1 MRFNKIYMSEFRE
14 LGLNQDIVRG
24 VENLG
29 FESPTPIQKKVIPLL
44 LDTDQDV
51 VALAQTGTGKTAAF
65 GLPLINKLDM
75 SSKTCQ
81 ALVLSPT
88 RELGLQIAKDFENYG
103 KFIKDFRVAAVYGGS
118 SIDKQIRDIKRGVSV
133 IVATPGRLV
142 DLIKR
147 RVVKLDAINYVVL
160 DEADEMLNMGF
171 KTDLDF
177 ILGSASE
184 DKNTWL
190 FSATMPR
197 EVARIAKDYMS
208 NALEVEAG
216 ERNTGAKNIEHVYYM
231 VDGRDRYEA
240 TKRIVDLNP
249 EIFGLIFCQ
258 TKRQTQEVADKLM
271 ADGYSADSLHGD
283 LSQHQRDRVMDKF
296 RKRNIQILVATDVA
310 ARGIDVD
317 SITHVIN
324 YNIPEEIES
333 YTHRSGRT
341 ARAGKKG
348 TSICVITPAELYKIK
363 KIEKIIKSQFTLAKI
378 PSGQEVCE
386 QQMFALIDKIKDTEV
401 DQNEIEK
408 FMPTIADKL
417 QDYTADEII
426 EKFIY
431 MEFSRFLAYY
441 KKSGRDINKTKSDAR
456 DRDRG
461 GRGRD
466 RDRGRGRDRDGGR
479 DRGPRGRDRGDRGER
494 RDRGDRGDRGGSR
507 GGGVSAGHTL
517 IFINAG
523 STDNLNT
530 GQLINWVCQNCGIS
544 GEQIGAIRVRD
555 RFSFFEVQNGLVDKV
570 VNQTGLTMKNRRI
583 SMEVSKS

>member
-1 MRFNKIYMSEFRE
+1 
-14 LGLNQDIVRG
+14 
-24 VENLG
+24 
-29 FESPTPIQKKVIPLL
+29 
-44 LDTDQDV
+44 
-51 VALAQTGTGKTAAF
+51 
-65 GLPLINKLDM
+65 
-75 SSKTCQ
+75 
-81 ALVLSPT
+81 
-88 RELGLQIAKDFENYG
+88 
-103 KFIKDFRVAAVYGGS
+103 
-118 SIDKQIRDIKRGVSV
+118 
-133 IVATPGRLV
+133 
-142 DLIKR
+142 
-147 RVVKLDAINYVVL
+147 
-160 DEADEMLNMGF
+160 
-171 KTDLDF
+171 
-177 ILGSASE
+177 
-184 DKNTWL
+184 
-190 FSATMPR
+190 
-197 EVARIAKDYMS
+197 
-208 NALEVEAG
+208 
-216 ERNTGAKNIEHVYYM
+216 
-231 VDGRDRYEA
+231 
-240 TKRIVDLNP
+240 
-249 EIFGLIFCQ
+249 
-258 TKRQTQEVADKLM
+258 
-271 ADGYSADSLHGD
+271 
-283 LSQHQRDRVMDKF
+283 MDKF

-378 PSGQEVCE
+378 PSGQDVCE
-386 QQMFALIDKIKDTEV
+386 QQMFSLIDKIRETEV

-408 FMPTIADKL
+408 FMPTIAEKL

-456 DRDRG
+456 DRGGRDRDR

-466 RDRGRGRDRDGGR
+466 RDRGRGRDRDV
-479 DRGPRGRDRGDRGER
+479 RGDRGDRSP
-494 RDRGDRGDRGGSR
+494 RGRDRGDRGGSR

-530 GQLINWVCQNCGIS
+530 GQLINWVCKNCGIS

-570 VNQTGLTMKNRRI
+570 VNQTGLTMKDRRI